1 MRVEVHSAAQFLMNL
16 LRVKQS
22 NPLPEN
28 QLENFKGSLEDLLL
42 LRYRSHW
49 YPEVPTKGSG
59 FRCIRINGKMDPI
72 VEQAAVNVGLHPRT
86 IKKMLPHELTMWID
100 PDGVSYRI
108 GENGSICV
116 LYETTSDARSSPS
129 SDLSMSSDDY
139 PIERRPEWAHMTL
152 LGYLDDATYTRTPR
166 SSNNSSF
173 SSGTGSSPPLSPILP
188 PTTVNR
194 YSHNQRH
201 PHHQPMQRTTAN
213 RSMYLN
219 HWDGGI
225 NNYNIQ
231 VNKFTH
237 KYSVWEEKVEESVKL
252 LKINSTII
260 ISSTIGLKR

>member
-42 LRYRSHW
+42 IRYRSHW

-72 VEQAAVNVGLHPRT
+72 IEQAAVSVGLHPRT
-86 IKKMLPHELTMWID
+86 LKTMLPQELTMWID

-116 LYETTSDARSSPS
+116 LYEAVSEARSSPS
-129 SDLSMSSDDY
+129 SDLSMSSDEFSL
-139 PIERRPEWAHMTL
+139 ERRPEWAHMTL
-152 LGYLDDATYTRTPR
+152 IGYLDEPYPR
-166 SSNNSSF
+166 SPRSNNNSF
-173 SSGTGSSPPLSPILP
+173 SSSGTGSNSPPLSPILAP
-188 PTTVNR
+188 PTVR

-201 PHHQPMQRTTAN
+201 QHHQQMQRTTTN

-225 NNYNIQ
+225 NNYN
-231 VNKFTH
+231 N
-237 KYSVWEEKVEESVKL
+237 L
-252 LKINSTII
+252 
-260 ISSTIGLKR
+260 

>member
-28 QLENFKGSLEDLLL
+28 QLESFKGSLEDLLL
-42 LRYRSHW
+42 IRYRSHW

-72 VEQAAVNVGLHPRT
+72 IEQAAVSVGLHPRMLKT
-86 IKKMLPHELTMWID
+86 MLPQELTMWID

-116 LYETTSDARSSPS
+116 LYETVIEARSSPS
-129 SDLSMSSDDY
+129 SDLSMSSDEFSLD
-139 PIERRPEWAHMTL
+139 RRPEWAHMAL
-152 LGYLDDATYTRTPR
+152 LGYFEEPYSRSPR
-166 SSNNSSF
+166 SNNSSF
-173 SSGTGSSPPLSPILP
+173 SSGTGSSPPLSPILA
-188 PTTVNR
+188 TTINR

-201 PHHQPMQRTTAN
+201 QHQQMQRTATN
-213 RSMYLN
+213 RPAYLN

-225 NNYNIQ
+225 NNYNDQLI
-231 VNKFTH
+231 
-237 KYSVWEEKVEESVKL
+237 
-252 LKINSTII
+252 TI
-260 ISSTIGLKR
+260 RR